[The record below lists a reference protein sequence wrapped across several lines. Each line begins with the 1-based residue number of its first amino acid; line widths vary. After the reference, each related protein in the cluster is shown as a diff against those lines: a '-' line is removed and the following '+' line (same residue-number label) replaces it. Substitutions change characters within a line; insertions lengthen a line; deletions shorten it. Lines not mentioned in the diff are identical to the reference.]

1 MASPTT
7 TTTPLIL
14 HDDPE
19 NQQSRAGRPVSMVKV
34 ISGILVSVLVIC
46 SLVAVFYNQSQEPH
60 IAANNDHEPSSDI
73 KFTNPLPNIDLKR
86 VPGKLESNAE
96 VEWQRSA
103 YHFQPDKNFISGTKL
118 IMNKANYNLFINLI
132 YVFKVSLD

>member
-1 MASPTT
+1 MMASST

-19 NQQSRAGRPVSMVKV
+19 NLSKLTATRRLSIAKV
-34 ISGILVSVLVIC
+34 LSGILVSVLVIC
-46 SLVAVFYNQSQEPH
+46 AFVALINNQTYEPP
-60 IAANNDHEPSSDI
+60 AATT
-73 KFTNPLPNIDLKR
+73 FATQLPNIDLKR
-86 VPGKLESNAE
+86 VPGKLDSSAE

-118 IMNKANYNLFINLI
+118 NFIRTTDSYTL
-132 YVFKVSLD
+132 